1 MDLEDQLLALLWRIR
16 DQLCPQ
22 IVPMQG
28 VYSDYKKT
36 VKGQKLTHISFQF
49 YFLPTKRNIAGL
61 ELNFHYSKSKA
72 RM

>member
-28 VYSDYKKT
+28 VYSDYKK
-36 VKGQKLTHISFQF
+36 L
-49 YFLPTKRNIAGL
+49 
-61 ELNFHYSKSKA
+61 
-72 RM
+72 

>member
-22 IVPMQG
+22 IVQKR
-28 VYSDYKKT
+28 VQSYKKT